1 MAETDACVFI
11 FHFGEPP
18 SSTLFPYT
26 TLFRS
31 HGKGLKRTC
40 KVGSYKPNRLGLYD
54 MHGNVW
60 QWCDDRLAPEAS
72 TRVVRGGGWCDAGF
86 YCRASSRGELKPSF
100 SAGYLG
106 FRLAAVRPGEQ
117 GGREGAPP

>member
-60 QWCDDRLAPEAS
+60 EWCDDGEPGGGASPRTFRSAGRDNTSGSCMAVSRSTRLPSYRDSKVGLRLA
-72 TRVVRGGGWCDAGF
+72 RVR
-86 YCRASSRGELKPSF
+86 
-100 SAGYLG
+100 
-106 FRLAAVRPGEQ
+106 
-117 GGREGAPP
+117 